1 MDGKKHLKQTRTLLG
16 AGLMAAVLSHGFV
29 EGRVEHKMRKT
40 QLSPSGSAAPKDWL
54 DLEQAAR
61 VEVSSEAEGYPVE
74 GALLKDVQ
82 REWRAREPGIQ
93 TIRLLF
99 DHPQTIRVIRLVF
112 KEKEFPRT
120 QEFVLRWLPQ
130 GTGAWKDVVRQQW
143 TFSPPITETEC
154 EEYNVNLPSATAL
167 ELSIRPDMSGGPTRA
182 SLESLQLSVLPEG

>member
-1 MDGKKHLKQTRTLLG
+1 
-16 AGLMAAVLSHGFV
+16 
-29 EGRVEHKMRKT
+29 MRKT
-40 QLSPSGSAAPKDWL
+40 RLSPISNSSNAPGHDWL

-112 KEKEFPRT
+112 KEKEFTRT

-130 GTGAWKDVVRQQW
+130 EARDWKDVVRQQW
-143 TFSPPITETEC
+143 NFSPPVSEDEC
-154 EEYNVNLPSATAL
+154 EEYNVDLPLATGL
-167 ELSIRPDMSGGPTRA
+167 ELSVRPDISGGETRA
-182 SLESLQLSVLPEG
+182 SLESLKLSVRPES

>member
-1 MDGKKHLKQTRTLLG
+1 
-16 AGLMAAVLSHGFV
+16 
-29 EGRVEHKMRKT
+29 MRKT
-40 QLSPSGSAAPKDWL
+40 RLSAIGNSIVTPEYDWL

-82 REWRAREPGIQ
+82 GGWRASEPGIQ

-99 DHPQTIRVIRLVF
+99 IQPQTIRVIQVVF
-112 KEKEFPRT
+112 KEKEFART

-130 GTGAWKDVVRQQW
+130 GAGAWKDVVRQQW

-154 EEYNVNLPSATAL
+154 EEYKVDLPSVSEF
-167 ELSIRPDMSGGPTRA
+167 ELSVRPNISGGETRA
-182 SLESLQLSVLPEG
+182 SLESLKLGVRPEN

>member
-1 MDGKKHLKQTRTLLG
+1 
-16 AGLMAAVLSHGFV
+16 
-29 EGRVEHKMRKT
+29 MRKT
-40 QLSPSGSAAPKDWL
+40 RLSPIGNSSAAPARDRL

-82 REWRAREPGIQ
+82 GGWRASEPGIQ

-112 KEKEFPRT
+112 KEKEFART

-130 GTGAWKDVVRQQW
+130 GTRDWKDVVRQQW
-143 TFSPPITETEC
+143 NFSPPQTAIEC
-154 EEYNVNLPSATAL
+154 EEYKVDLPSAGGL
-167 ELSIRPDMSGGPTRA
+167 EIAICPDISGGDTRA
-182 SLESLQLSVLPEG
+182 SLESLQLSARS

>member
-1 MDGKKHLKQTRTLLG
+1 
-16 AGLMAAVLSHGFV
+16 
-29 EGRVEHKMRKT
+29 MRKT
-40 QLSPSGSAAPKDWL
+40 RLSPIGNSSAAPARDWL

-82 REWRAREPGIQ
+82 GGWRASEPGIQ

-112 KEKEFPRT
+112 KEKEFART

-130 GTGAWKDVVRQQW
+130 GTSDWKDVVRQQW
-143 TFSPPITETEC
+143 NFSPPVTEDEC
-154 EEYNVNLPSATAL
+154 EEYKVALPSATGL
-167 ELSIRPDMSGGPTRA
+167 ELSVRPDISGGETRA
-182 SLESLQLSVLPEG
+182 SLDSLKLLVRPES